1 MKCFLLALCILVSK
15 KLYGGRLRCCCKSKH
30 RHIGLLTIPLDFAG
44 NHIFHIRFRIFSGSK
59 RHRDSSHIFTG
70 CRRMCL
76 VNDDGKPLVLQ
87 ISYTINDIWEFL
99 NRCCNNLCIAIQR
112 NRQVRGHT
120 LIIHHTDES
129 SLVFHTHDGFL
140 QLPIYNNSVCNNN
153 NIIKND
159 LVIGIMQ

>member
-1 MKCFLLALCILVSK
+1 M
-15 KLYGGRLRCCCKSKH
+15 R
-30 RHIGLLTIPLDFAG
+30 
-44 NHIFHIRFRIFSGSK
+44 
-59 RHRDSSHIFTG
+59 
-70 CRRMCL
+70 L

-99 NRCCNNLCIAIQR
+99 NRCCNNLCVAIQR

-129 SLVFHTHDGFL
+129 RLVFHTHDGFL

-153 NIIKND
+153 NIVKDN
-159 LVIGIMQ
+159 LVVGIMQ